1 MPPFPHFFS
10 ALSHCF
16 YLCLSLLVFWC
27 LLIFKTLQTSV
38 FFLLGEGLSF
48 SSSMSLSLIV

>member
-1 MPPFPHFFS
+1 MPPFPHLFS

-16 YLCLSLLVFWC
+16 YLCLSLLVFWY